1 MEPVGDQLYQIFQD
15 GYHRAA
21 SGSPIGASGVPPSLS
36 YNGVGYPTALTPAG
50 GPVND
55 FSSGSGP
62 HNFIQSNGWNP
73 YPGSDLDFPPMINR
87 GGFNSQ
93 QPQQQPQ
100 QQQQQQSQLYH
111 SGEFYGG
118 PLELNPTIANFN
130 SYPPGPPVGTSDL
143 MMPDPFN
150 PAGAQCLDYNNPAPV
165 YPGSNV
171 WPKQELQ
178 LGYGSRSVLEQE
190 DVKGVFT
197 GLPPPSTEAVSNN
210 YYGDPSSSD
219 GLLGAMSSR
228 SPTPSHPAS
237 PRSPASSL
245 SMGASLTDSSYSEN
259 SKRKAGGGKAA
270 SAGAGR
276 GKRKKTDPDHIPDP
290 VVRVQKEKD
299 RRVSNNSRERM
310 RIRDINDALTELGR
324 VCMTLKPLGKA
335 NAEKPQTKLG
345 VLNMAVDVIMQL
357 EKKVRDRN
365 LNPSTVALHHR
376 STGGATPSGLSVPS
390 SSSGAPTTF
399 QNPFPPSSSQMPP
412 HQR

>member
-1 MEPVGDQLYQIFQD
+1 MGDQLYQIFQD

-21 SGSPIGASGVPPSLS
+21 SGSPIGAPGLPPTTS
-36 YNGVGYPTALTPAG
+36 YNGSGYPSSLP
-50 GPVND
+50 PVNE
-55 FSSGSGP
+55 FASGSAP
-62 HNFIQSNGWNP
+62 HGFIQGNGWNP
-73 YPGSDLDFPPMINR
+73 YPGSDLDFPPMIGR
-87 GGFNSQ
+87 GGFNGQQ
-93 QPQQQPQ
+93 QPQPPQ
-100 QQQQQQSQLYH
+100 QQQQQLYH

-118 PLELNPTIANFN
+118 PLELTPSLSNFN
-130 SYPPGPPVGTSDL
+130 SYPSVPPVGTPDL

-150 PAGAQCLDYNNPAPV
+150 PATVGAQCLDYNPAQV
-165 YPGSNV
+165 YPGAAA
-171 WPKQELQ
+171 WPKQEIQ
-178 LGYGSRSVLEQE
+178 HSYQPRSVLEQE

-197 GLPPPSTEAVSNN
+197 TAQQPESANN
-210 YYGDPSSSD
+210 YYGNPASSEGMMNPVSPS
-219 GLLGAMSSR
+219 
-228 SPTPSHPAS
+228 PSNPMS

-245 SMGASLTDSSYSEN
+245 SMGASLTDSSFGDT
-259 SKRKAGGGKAA
+259 SKRKSGAAGKAA
-270 SAGAGR
+270 ANGGASGR
-276 GKRKKTDPDHIPDP
+276 GKRKKGPDDLPDP
-290 VVRVQKEKD
+290 QIRMIKEKD

-376 STGGATPSGLSVPS
+376 SATAGSNPLSVPS
-390 SSSGAPTTF
+390 SSSSGPSSF
-399 QNPFPPSSSQMPP
+399 QSPFPPSREGPPQMPP